1 MKRTKIKYIFIP
13 IVLFSLFLF
22 YGADGKDG
30 KTPENAG
37 GKDMILVKNIDY
49 FSVLGISKPKSEF
62 DAVDFSTESLDGQKV
77 ALSDFRGK
85 VVFLNF
91 WATWCDPCKAEVKDI
106 DTLWDTL
113 KDEDF
118 ALMAVDLREDKRKI
132 KSVMK
137 QRGIDF
143 PVYLDPR
150 GKIASS
156 YRIGGIPTTFIIN
169 PDGKVV
175 GRAVG
180 PRDWGSKESIEF
192 MRSLMN

>member
-1 MKRTKIKYIFIP
+1 MAEMKRTTIKYIFIP
-13 IVLFSLFLF
+13 ILLFPFFLF
-22 YGADGKDG
+22 YGAHGEDG
-30 KTPENAG
+30 EI
-37 GKDMILVKNIDY
+37 DMILVKNIDY
-49 FSVLGISKPKSEF
+49 FSVLGISKPVSEF
-62 DAVDFSTESLDGQKV
+62 DAIDFSAKSLDGQKV
-77 ALSDFRGK
+77 TLSDFRGK

-91 WATWCDPCKAEVKDI
+91 WATWCDPCKAEVEDI
-106 DTLWDTL
+106 DTLWEIL

-118 ALMAVDLREDKRKI
+118 AMMAVDLREDGRKI
-132 KSVMK
+132 KSFMK
-137 QRGIDF
+137 ERGIDF

-169 PDGKVV
+169 PDGKVI

-180 PRDWGSKESIEF
+180 PRDWGSEESVEF

>member
-13 IVLFSLFLF
+13 IFLFSLFLF
-22 YGADGKDG
+22 YGAYGKDG
-30 KTPENAG
+30 KTPENVG
-37 GKDMILVKNIDY
+37 GKDIILVKNIDY
-49 FSVLGISKPKSEF
+49 FSVLGISKPMSEI

-132 KSVMK
+132 KSFMK

>member
-1 MKRTKIKYIFIP
+1 
-13 IVLFSLFLF
+13 
-22 YGADGKDG
+22 
-30 KTPENAG
+30 
-37 GKDMILVKNIDY
+37 
-49 FSVLGISKPKSEF
+49 
-62 DAVDFSTESLDGQKV
+62 
-77 ALSDFRGK
+77 
-85 VVFLNF
+85 
-91 WATWCDPCKAEVKDI
+91 
-106 DTLWDTL
+106 
-113 KDEDF
+113 
-118 ALMAVDLREDKRKI
+118 MAVDLREDERKI
-132 KSVMK
+132 KSFMK